1 MARISSRCA
10 VVGAV
15 ALSAV
20 VAVTT
25 VASPALAAT
34 HLPTLKVTPSTKL
47 VNKEK
52 VQLTGTGYP
61 KKHKVYAIECLNT
74 AASLTGCDVAHRVSF
89 TTTAAGTLPK
99 KFFFTVH
106 TGKLG
111 TGKSAGTCG
120 TTTKNAKKCS
130 IAIGS
135 GSRSYA
141 GAPIVFKG

>member
-1 MARISSRCA
+1 MARISSYRA
-10 VVGAV
+10 VIGTV
-15 ALSAV
+15 ALSAA

-34 HLPTLKVTPSTKL
+34 HLPTLKATPSTKL
-47 VNKEK
+47 VNKER

-61 KKHKVYAIECLNT
+61 KRKKVYAIECLDT
-74 AASLTGCDVAHRVSF
+74 ASSLTGCDVAHRVTF

-106 TGKLG
+106 TGKIG

-120 TTTKNAKKCS
+120 TTKKDAKKCA

-135 GSRSYA
+135 GSQSYA
-141 GAPIVFKG
+141 GSPIAFKG

>member
-1 MARISSRCA
+1 MARISSCRA
-10 VVGAV
+10 VIGTV
-15 ALSAV
+15 ALSAAI
-20 VAVTT
+20 AVTT

-52 VQLTGTGYP
+52 VQLTGTGFP

-74 AASLTGCDVAHRVSF
+74 ASSLTGCDIAHQETF

-106 TGKLG
+106 TGKIG

-120 TTTKNAKKCS
+120 TTTKNAKKCA

-141 GAPIVFKG
+141 GAPVAFKG

>member
-1 MARISSRCA
+1 MARPSLRRA
-10 VVGAV
+10 VIGAV

-20 VAVTT
+20 VVVTT
-25 VASPALAAT
+25 PASPALAAT

-61 KKHKVYAIECLNT
+61 KKKKVYAIECLNT
-74 AASLTGCDVAHRVSF
+74 ALSLTGCDVAHRVVF

-99 KFFFTVH
+99 KFFFIVH
-106 TGKLG
+106 PGRIG

-120 TTTKNAKKCS
+120 TTKKNAKKCA

-135 GSRSYA
+135 GRKSYA
-141 GAPIVFKG
+141 GAPIAFKG

>member
-1 MARISSRCA
+1 MARISSCRA
-10 VVGAV
+10 TIGAV

-20 VAVTT
+20 VAVM

-34 HLPTLKVTPSTKL
+34 HVPTLKVTPSTKL

-52 VQLTGTGYP
+52 VQLTGTGFP
-61 KKHKVYAIECLNT
+61 TRKKVYAVECLNT
-74 AASLTGCDVAHRVSF
+74 ATSLAGCDVAHRVAF
-89 TTTAAGTLPK
+89 TTTTAGTFPK

-106 TGKLG
+106 TGKIG

-120 TTTKNAKKCS
+120 SKTTAKKYS

-135 GSRSYA
+135 GNQSYA
-141 GAPIVFKG
+141 GAPIAFKG